1 MFIFKPF
8 YAILLSITYIGII
21 HLLVRKEKKAINYS
35 ISIFACLLQLSF
47 LFLWIRKFLVLQ
59 TIHNEGF
66 QRFEKFAAFVN
77 GSYFVLFIPLLFL
90 FAWYGIKKIMEQ
102 DQFLLLKKSS

>member
-1 MFIFKPF
+1 M
-8 YAILLSITYIGII
+8 
-21 HLLVRKEKKAINYS
+21 
-35 ISIFACLLQLSF
+35 
-47 LFLWIRKFLVLQ
+47 LQ

-102 DQFLLLKKSS
+102 DQFLLLKKIFVVVYTSALVGILILGQPIFEILYYGFAP